1 MNTKFFLLVSH
12 CRSKRIESATNFET
26 EDLGLSASRV
36 DGFVA
41 DKQALDELSPNARQH
56 YTLEIF
62 EEWLHTVQALESHL
76 LLPEEL
82 ALIAKYLG
90 LSGEESAKYLFVRLF
105 LRKTVWIRVPSLE
118 SYFPLPNPEKG
129 GPRQADLLNVAIKE
143 LLSAGFLEDSDKS
156 VLSLEEV
163 LEVMSLEELRQM
175 CSKEAW
181 AKNVK
186 SKTALS
192 QELIKNTAT
201 QPGLASFPGW
211 GMGTSNRRLN
221 YVRRAQD
228 VLGRMVRINEGCLS
242 CFELVQIIY
251 LREIPTEGK
260 GMTSAIRVRIGN
272 VRYPSY
278 SVVRSIEVFRD
289 RPQLDAYIHAS
300 NALSQVHLL
309 LENRSDPERFSTAWE
324 ICQACVPSWQ
334 AEVGANTSFS
344 GRYFLLRYTAGW
356 IFTKLMEV
364 GTSVLA
370 RQKLYTQ
377 EADILNQLIAQ
388 PNFRRGKRGDWYVR
402 LALVQHTHFVDRR
415 SGALSA
421 LATCLRGLRDPYV
434 SPSCLNDLITR
445 IGRLQKLKIKDTPLV
460 SLAGP
465 ELSIP
470 SLARYRLREL
480 PEVILEGERTRSSY
494 IEAGTRMIYRAQDGA
509 EITVE
514 ALALDHYHRKGYM
527 GYHCEG
533 SLIGTLFGLLFWD
546 ILFPTIL
553 VSLKQPSSPAHWIFT
568 LTPSLLIAAGEAA
581 SILTRT
587 HEREFE
593 RQPAAVGIKW
603 SFPLAELLDLCRCIG
618 GPPLA
623 SILRA
628 IAKQYRDRR
637 AGFPDLTLWHPE
649 KGIARFAE
657 VKGPNDH
664 LSQKQRIWLNDLLK
678 AGLRAELCTVKL
690 TDEALLMG

>member
-1 MNTKFFLLVSH
+1 
-12 CRSKRIESATNFET
+12 
-26 EDLGLSASRV
+26 
-36 DGFVA
+36 
-41 DKQALDELSPNARQH
+41 
-56 YTLEIF
+56 
-62 EEWLHTVQALESHL
+62 
-76 LLPEEL
+76 
-82 ALIAKYLG
+82 
-90 LSGEESAKYLFVRLF
+90 
-105 LRKTVWIRVPSLE
+105 
-118 SYFPLPNPEKG
+118 
-129 GPRQADLLNVAIKE
+129 
-143 LLSAGFLEDSDKS
+143 
-156 VLSLEEV
+156 
-163 LEVMSLEELRQM
+163 MSLEELRQM

-221 YVRRAQD
+221 YVRRAQG

-278 SVVRSIEVFRD
+278 SVVRSIEVFCD

-445 IGRLQKLKIKDTPLV
+445 IGRLQKLKFKDTPLV

-546 ILFPTIL
+546 ILFSDHPGVFETAFQSGPLDLYSDAFFIDR
-553 VSLKQPSSPAHWIFT
+553 SEAIEE
-568 LTPSLLIAAGEAA
+568 LLGKIASGEAA

-664 LSQKQRIWLNDLLK
+664 LSQKQQIWLNDLLK

-690 TDEALLMG
+690 TDEALLMD